1 MRTFA
6 FRRSGVSL
14 TPTVPGSTS
23 RLRSPEA
30 DKATQLLRKRISV
43 RSLTQQEQ
51 ECPPYTLCFSFLQVS
66 TASALCYYRHSCALT
81 RLASAVQARLCFEER
96 TRRPWYRHC

>member
-6 FRRSGVSL
+6 FRRSGASL

-51 ECPPYTLCFSFLQVS
+51 DCPPYTPLLLLSPSLYSLSPMLLPSLLC
-66 TASALCYYRHSCALT
+66 TH
-81 RLASAVQARLCFEER
+81 QARLSGASEALL
-96 TRRPWYRHC
+96 